1 MMEKLNTAI
10 GILGIIWGITA
21 NIVFT
26 ITFWTLLIALI
37 VLALSLWLLASDFFM
52 RREMESEKLKSLPP
66 TDTDI
71 FIKATFGDNT
81 FERDTELLEFEQE
94 KQDSLKEISDK
105 YLLRQKVIFSL
116 DLAAILILIYL
127 VFQPYA

>member
-1 MMEKLNTAI
+1 
-10 GILGIIWGITA
+10 
-21 NIVFT
+21 
-26 ITFWTLLIALI
+26 
-37 VLALSLWLLASDFFM
+37 
-52 RREMESEKLKSLPP
+52 MESEKLKSLPP

-94 KQDSLKEISDK
+94 KKDSLKEISDK